1 MTQPTQVLS
10 IRERLKLPP
19 TEAAAITLM
28 LNFDLRQKH
37 SLRITMGN
45 GKEVLLS
52 LPRGSVLRDGEYL
65 CADDGTVV
73 QVRAE
78 PEPVSVVHIE
88 DSILLAK
95 VVYQFGI
102 RHVPVQIGY
111 HWLRYKHNQI
121 IDEMLKTIGLTVE
134 QADAPFEPEQL
145 QAWEHKI

>member
-1 MTQPTQVLS
+1 MTHTTPNQVLS
-10 IRERLKLPP
+10 IRERLKTIP
-19 TEAAAITLM
+19 TQSATITLT

-78 PEPVSVVHIE
+78 AEPVSVVYI
-88 DSILLAK
+88 DDNTLLAK
-95 VVYQFGI
+95 VAYQLGVQ
-102 RHVPVQIGY
+102 RVPVQIGC
-111 HWLRYKHNQI
+111 HWLRYKHNPLVNEI
-121 IDEMLKTIGLTVE
+121 VTAIGLDVE
-134 QADAPFEPEQL
+134 QVDAPFEPENIQYSS
-145 QAWEHKI
+145 

>member
-1 MTQPTQVLS
+1 MTQPTQVLA
-10 IRERLKLPP
+10 IRERLKLPH
-19 TEAAAITLM
+19 THSAAMILM

-37 SLRITMGN
+37 NLRITLGN

-78 PEPVSVVHIE
+78 PEAVSVVHIE

-95 VVYQFGI
+95 MVYQFGM
-102 RHVPVQIGY
+102 RHVPVQIGC
-111 HWLRYKHNQI
+111 HWLRYKHNPAM
-121 IDEMLKTIGLTVE
+121 DEMLKMVGLTVE
-134 QADAPFEPEQL
+134 HADAPFEPEHL
-145 QAWEHKI
+145 HPLDKI